1 LLEQVIKE
9 GTFFMSIVVLKP
21 GEGRMLPLGPIQ
33 MIVQEDGTQTRGTL
47 GMATFEIPPHAPTPP
62 PHIHHAH
69 EEGFYVLEGELE
81 FLAGTQIVRAVQGT
95 WVMVPMGTAHTF
107 SNPTDKPA
115 RFLNTFTP
123 PLYIGYFEEM
133 SKLIQTDI
141 TPTPQQ
147 FAQLMARYDTEV
159 VS

>member
-1 LLEQVIKE
+1 
-9 GTFFMSIVVLKP
+9 MNVVMLKA
-21 GEGRMLPLGPIQ
+21 GEGHALPLGPIH

-47 GMATFEIPPHAPTPP
+47 GVAEFEIPPHAPTPP

-81 FLAGTQIVRAVQGT
+81 FLTGTETVRASQGAF
-95 WVMVPMGTAHTF
+95 VMVPIGAVHTF
-107 SNPTDKPA
+107 RNPTDKPA

-133 SKLIQTDI
+133 SKLMQADVP
-141 TPTPQQ
+141 PTPQQ
-147 FAQLMARYDTEV
+147 LGALMARYDTEV

>member
-1 LLEQVIKE
+1 
-9 GTFFMSIVVLKP
+9 MNAVVLKP
-21 GEGRMLPLGPIQ
+21 GEGRAIPLGPIH
-33 MIVQEDGTQTRGTL
+33 MVVQEGGAYTRGTL
-47 GMATFEIPPHAPTPP
+47 GIAEFEVAPHAPTPP

-81 FLAGTQIVRAVQGT
+81 FLAGTQTVRAGQGT
-95 WVMVPMGTAHTF
+95 FVMVPIGTIHTF

-123 PLYIGYFEEM
+123 PLYIGYFEEL
-133 SKLIQTDI
+133 STLIHASASP
-141 TPTPQQ
+141 PTPQQ
-147 FAQLMARYDTEV
+147 LAELMARYNTEV